1 MKRPCSNNRSHLI
14 PSLILLSLS
23 LVSPGL
29 AAQVPLRS
37 FTASYDLHKGSMH
50 IAVSEISL
58 QQTEQLWHWRATTAA
73 RGVYALFIKD
83 KPYSETSFI
92 QANDEIEIQQILH
105 ADPGNPEKNVSVS
118 FDWASGSVE
127 VLRKG
132 RSKQLTLDEKVYD
145 FQSIHLLAV
154 SMRMQQLNEATVDF
168 YRKGKITRST
178 LVYSGTG
185 NVAING
191 KSVAAEIFEQKIV
204 KSKTQYKYYYAAA
217 TPLLPLRV
225 EKFKPGKTPVTL
237 TLRKVDW
244 DL

>member
-1 MKRPCSNNRSHLI
+1 MNRPCSNNRFRLI
-14 PSLILLSLS
+14 PSLLLVSLS

-29 AAQVPLRS
+29 AAEVPLRS

-58 QQTEQLWHWRATTAA
+58 RRTDELWHWRVTTEA
-73 RGVYALFIKD
+73 RGIYAMFINE

-92 QANDEIEIQQILH
+92 QANDEIKIQQILH
-105 ADPGNPEKNVSVS
+105 SDPENPEKKESAS
-118 FDWASGSVE
+118 FDWASGSVA

-132 RSKQLTLDEKVYD
+132 KPGQLALSAAVYD

-178 LVYSGTG
+178 LVYSGTR
-185 NVAING
+185 NVDING
-191 KSVAAEIFEQKIV
+191 KTMAAEIFDQMIV
-204 KSKTQYKYYYAAA
+204 KSKTKLKYYYSAE

-225 EKFKPGKTPVTL
+225 EKLKPGKTPVTL
-237 TLRKVDW
+237 TLRKVNW